1 MHTSLA
7 DKTAS
12 SDDAICAKST
22 SLHGAEGAFPSQEM
36 TDAQFKQF
44 MLIENN
50 EIPLSSVNFR
60 KKLRTVVSVL

>member
-1 MHTSLA
+1 MPTSCPDSSLA
-7 DKTAS
+7 ILSAVGVEPS
-12 SDDAICAKST
+12 Y
-22 SLHGAEGAFPSQEM
+22 GAEGAFPSEEM
-36 TDAQFKQF
+36 TDNQFNQF